1 MIDFEE
7 DGREVRRSG
16 YAERRELIEMD
27 IRPMKGKTV
36 QAGWFETDRY
46 PAKDGEG
53 VGPLVAK
60 IARQLEFGGVINHPG
75 GTKYIHD
82 AIVGGRYVGTRF
94 VKNDFKGED
103 GVTKAHQIVI
113 PARPF
118 MRLAWSN
125 FQRGRVKIQAKI
137 ARQLLEGS
145 INPEQALGQIGLVLE
160 GCIVKSIKS
169 GPWAANSPATV
180 RAKGFDKP
188 LIDTA
193 HMWQTVSSK
202 VS

>member
-1 MIDFEE
+1 MKKGFSKSNSVAAPLKHFQMLKQFD
-7 DGREVRRSG
+7 
-16 YAERRELIEMD
+16 AL
-27 IRPMKGKTV
+27 KGKTV

-46 PAKDGEG
+46 PAKEGETI
-53 VGPLVAK
+53 GPLVAK

-75 GTKYIHD
+75 GTKYIKD
-82 AIVGGRYVGTRF
+82 AIVDGRYVGTRF
-94 VKNDFKGED
+94 VHKSFQGEHE
-103 GVTKAHQIVI
+103 VTKAHQIVI

-118 MRLAWSN
+118 MRLAWATFN
-125 FQRGRVKIQAKI
+125 KDKVKIQAQI
-137 ARQLLEGS
+137 ARQLLDGT
-145 INPEQALGQIGLVLE
+145 INPEQALAQIGLALE
-160 GCIVKSIKS
+160 GCIVRSIKS
-169 GPWAANSPATV
+169 GPWAANSPATI

>member
-1 MIDFEE
+1 MIKGFSKSQKVAAPL
-7 DGREVRRSG
+7 RHLQ
-16 YAERRELIEMD
+16 ALKELD
-27 IRPMKGKTV
+27 AMKDKKV

-46 PAKDGEG
+46 PAKEGET

-94 VKNDFKGED
+94 VKKDFQGEHS
-103 GVTKAHQIVI
+103 VTKAHQIII

-118 MRLAWSN
+118 MRLAWATFN
-125 FQRGRVKIQAKI
+125 KDKVKIQAKI
-137 ARQLLEGS
+137 ARQLLDRS
-145 INPEQALGQIGLVLE
+145 INAEQALGQIGLALE

-169 GPWAANSPATV
+169 GPWAANSPATI